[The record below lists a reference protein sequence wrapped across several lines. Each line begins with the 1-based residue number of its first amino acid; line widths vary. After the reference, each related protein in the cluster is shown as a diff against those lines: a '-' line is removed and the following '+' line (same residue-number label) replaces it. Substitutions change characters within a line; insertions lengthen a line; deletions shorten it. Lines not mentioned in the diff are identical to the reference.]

1 MKQDNGAET
10 RLQVDRAGKRGYE
23 RTSSGKEAEELSKVG
38 GLDRSQEPEREVS
51 WQERGRRRCVTKLE
65 TGRQTVG
72 IIMKSL

>member
-38 GLDRSQEPEREVS
+38 G
-51 WQERGRRRCVTKLE
+51 
-65 TGRQTVG
+65 
-72 IIMKSL
+72 